1 MTSRGRLDFLIRRLR
16 RVAEQTADG
25 ATDASLLE
33 RFVAGRDEAAFE
45 LLLWRHGPMVLGVC
59 RRMLRC
65 DQDAEDAFQATFLL
79 LARKAA
85 SVRRREAVAAWLYR
99 TAYRI
104 ALRARQTA
112 RLRPVAIPPGM
123 EPAAAASEPDVLW
136 RDLRPVL
143 DDEIHRLP
151 AKYRLPMVLCY
162 FEGRTHAEAALE
174 LGCPKGTLSVRL
186 QRARELLRGRLTRRG
201 LALSAAS
208 LAVLTA
214 GRIASAAVPAA
225 LIHGTLKAALLFA
238 AGKAVAGAASVR
250 AVAWTQGVLR
260 AMFLSKLKMAAV
272 LVLVMGGLGTGAGL
286 LLSRTAAAPPAAPP
300 AAVNR
305 TDDDKALVEIPSRL
319 DGQLVLVGTDELG
332 NSPQEDRI
340 SLHVPFLAL
349 QIDAK
354 DPNNPID
361 PRTLPPESEWFFIRS
376 VPDNKFKEALG
387 QARLGKEWD
396 DYKKNPRFAVYRRWH
411 EGDPLKPGKVE
422 MVFEQK
428 VYRKLREGDRV
439 KKDQLL
445 ALLDTTVQVNDVAS
459 KIAKMVTAEA
469 DYRAAIKTKLEAIR
483 RAASAEFLWQK
494 GKGYISENDY
504 RAALLNKDRY
514 IEEEHSKDAARQVAA
529 QELRASLAI
538 LKMCE
543 IRSGDAGIVKAILKR
558 RGEAVHSLE
567 PIVRLEVLEAAGP
580 EAPKP
585 APVVNVPSQRDGVLL
600 VVGTEIKDGAK
611 VPKDRLLT
619 VKRDGRATTYRR
631 LREGDAVEE
640 GQLLA
645 RVDDR
650 LARIDLDVAKSK
662 LEGAMAD
669 MNAAGRSKEEAA
681 RRYQL
686 DLKSPAAVPEV
697 TLSTDKLNAERY
709 AEEEKSKAAGVR
721 VAEEQVT
728 AAQAVLEM
736 YEIRSPVR
744 GTVKAILKSRG
755 EAVKSLETVVRIQPK
770 D

>member
-79 LARKAA
+79 LSRKAA

-112 RLRPVAIPPGM
+112 RLRPVAIPLGM

-250 AVAWTQGVLR
+250 AVAWTHGVLKT
-260 AMFLSKLKMAAV
+260 MVLSKLKLLAAV
-272 LVLVMGGLGTGAGL
+272 ILTAATATGAGFF
-286 LLSRTAAAPPAAPP
+286 LSRTAAAPPRPKADPPVVKQVEDAKAAAEAP
-300 AAVNR
+300 AGPERPLV
-305 TDDDKALVEIPSRL
+305 KASAEMSTEREGRL
-319 DGQLVLVGTDELG
+319 ALVGTEIKAG
-332 NSPQEDRI
+332 EAVPAADR
-340 SLHVPFLAL
+340 VKVETGFLAVEIGDKSDSNAGVGVPKG
-349 QIDAK
+349 QWVQVKDYPSKIYVRWKAGDA
-354 DPNNPID
+354 
-361 PRTLPPESEWFFIRS
+361 LPAGKLA
-376 VPDNKFKEALG
+376 V
-387 QARLGKEWD
+387 AREE
-396 DYKKNPRFAVYRRWH
+396 R
-411 EGDPLKPGKVE
+411 E
-422 MVFEQK
+422 
-428 VYRKLREGDRV
+428 YRKLRVGDAV
-439 KKDQLL
+439 EKGQLL
-445 ALLDTTVQVNDVAS
+445 AIVDEAPALDALSDSADALEV
-459 KIAKMVTAEA
+459 AEA
-469 DYRAAIKTKLEAIR
+469 DYRAAIKTKEEAIR
-483 RAASAEFLWQK
+483 RASSAENLYQK
-494 GKGYISENDY
+494 GKGYISEDDY
-504 RAALLNKDRY
+504 RAAQLTRDRY
-514 IEEEHSKDAARQVAA
+514 VEEEKAKVAA
-529 QELRASLAI
+529 VHHAEHKVPTALADLEAS
-538 LKMCE
+538 E
-543 IRSGDAGIVKAILKR
+543 VRSSDTGVVKAILKR

-721 VAEEQVT
+721 VAEEQVM